1 MNVTINS
8 YPGKLYEST
17 NIYSRRILI
26 LGKVI
31 LVILH
36 ELLGHYM
43 RRYYSYMTHG
53 AIAFDTSNDKILDTG
68 EEGGFFVEKI
78 FLGLNK
84 SDKSKLTISEALILF
99 YWDNFKDYP
108 IKKNNR
114 DFLNREM
121 LENVFKIWRVCLV
134 EDITRGNNKSKANIL
149 NEAKEL
155 FKSVHDSDTLIDKEK
170 HFPN

>member
-1 MNVTINS
+1 MWTTFLQQKTLRARLLFLDFLVFKAINCNKEYCEEYWQAYQSINLNITIKF
-8 YPGKLYEST
+8 YPRKLYEST

-84 SDKSKLTISEALILF
+84 SDKSKLTISESLILF
-99 YWDNFKDYP
+99 YLDNFKDYP
-108 IKKNNR
+108 IKK
-114 DFLNREM
+114 
-121 LENVFKIWRVCLV
+121 K
-134 EDITRGNNKSKANIL
+134 
-149 NEAKEL
+149 
-155 FKSVHDSDTLIDKEK
+155 
-170 HFPN
+170 